1 MYYVISVVQV
11 LVQDLISVIKAL
23 MCLLVIAMHKG
34 KGVHICKSI
43 CTYVTLLV
51 TFVKK
56 SMQILFQT
64 MYLYCCH
71 IDLVKLFNHVWVGM

>member
-23 MCLLVIAMHKG
+23 ICLPVIAIHKG
-34 KGVHICKSI
+34 KDVHICKSI

-56 SMQILFQT
+56 KYANFIS
-64 MYLYCCH
+64 
-71 IDLVKLFNHVWVGM
+71 NHASVLLPYRPC